1 MLLLVAVIL
10 TVAIV
15 AGLLGLTGVAA
26 TATNIV
32 WFVIIGGLILA
43 LVASMRGNRPL

>member
-1 MLLLVAVIL
+1 MLLLAAVFL

-15 AGLLGLTGVAA
+15 AGLLGFAGIAA

-32 WFVIIGGLILA
+32 WFVLIGGLILA
-43 LVASMRGNRPL
+43 LVASMRGSRPL